1 MARHPVKKDANNPP
15 GKIRDQLRY
24 LLYVK
29 IYDAMCSARKGN
41 QKLSLKQQQTF
52 CFDHYHG
59 NEKKDIVS
67 VVDEFLRRENEF
79 SSCFVPH
86 RVHTGEFV
94 LSNKFYI
101 YPEADDKVQL
111 NKNITAVCLKRTSFK
126 TNSAIVQGR
135 TILTAALRALRALRK
150 VIPIAEKLWDFKTG
164 LHKLGSGGNHEKAI
178 ELLLDRCYAA
188 GIGVLDMDED
198 DEDMPVDQKVV
209 VKVEKTDTKE
219 DSVNED
225 VEEEKTGDTN
235 NISTNHEDN
244 KNADNGNNDN
254 DDDDDNDNDDDS
266 AECEIVRPN
275 GYFFPGFM
283 AFLLFGP
290 IGDNVSENRVMD
302 FFRYKE
308 DPPAHKKKEYSRAS
322 SKALQKEQAAKE
334 RKNED
339 SNCNTTHN
347 NNTLSDLSNRSILLS
362 MIFISSPS
370 ILFPIVMLVV
380 VTPGIPVEMTVAL
393 NLKPTAVFVPWQ
405 IEYCCC
411 VLCCSL
417 NLHSSVPPAH
427 KKKEYSR
434 ASSKALQKEQAA
446 KERKNEDSNCN
457 TTHNNNTLSAKE
469 QIQLSALDLK
479 QQSFQQGCRESQLLT
494 LQLEQRMLGD
504 EIKIIERRIERF
516 ERSDRDTSALENE
529 IDEKLNEIKKLH
541 EAMADVRMQTETA
554 TVAGTKRTLETINI
568 LGDNQ
573 TDDVITK
580 KPPVEIHSTTVS
592 VAGSDI
598 T

>member
-1 MARHPVKKDANNPP
+1 
-15 GKIRDQLRY
+15 
-24 LLYVK
+24 
-29 IYDAMCSARKGN
+29 
-41 QKLSLKQQQTF
+41 
-52 CFDHYHG
+52 
-59 NEKKDIVS
+59 
-67 VVDEFLRRENEF
+67 
-79 SSCFVPH
+79 
-86 RVHTGEFV
+86 
-94 LSNKFYI
+94 
-101 YPEADDKVQL
+101 
-111 NKNITAVCLKRTSFK
+111 
-126 TNSAIVQGR
+126 
-135 TILTAALRALRALRK
+135 
-150 VIPIAEKLWDFKTG
+150 
-164 LHKLGSGGNHEKAI
+164 
-178 ELLLDRCYAA
+178 
-188 GIGVLDMDED
+188 
-198 DEDMPVDQKVV
+198 
-209 VKVEKTDTKE
+209 
-219 DSVNED
+219 
-225 VEEEKTGDTN
+225 
-235 NISTNHEDN
+235 
-244 KNADNGNNDN
+244 
-254 DDDDDNDNDDDS
+254 
-266 AECEIVRPN
+266 
-275 GYFFPGFM
+275 M

-290 IGDNVSENRVMD
+290 IGDNVVENRVMI

-308 DPPAHKKKEYSRAS
+308 
-322 SKALQKEQAAKE
+322 
-334 RKNED
+334 
-339 SNCNTTHN
+339 
-347 NNTLSDLSNRSILLS
+347 
-362 MIFISSPS
+362 
-370 ILFPIVMLVV
+370 
-380 VTPGIPVEMTVAL
+380 
-393 NLKPTAVFVPWQ
+393 
-405 IEYCCC
+405 
-411 VLCCSL
+411 
-417 NLHSSVPPAH
+417 AH

>member
-1 MARHPVKKDANNPP
+1 MMARHPVKKDANNPP

-188 GIGVLDMDED
+188 GIGVLDVDED

-308 DPPAHKKKEYSRAS
+308 D
-322 SKALQKEQAAKE
+322 
-334 RKNED
+334 
-339 SNCNTTHN
+339 
-347 NNTLSDLSNRSILLS
+347 
-362 MIFISSPS
+362 
-370 ILFPIVMLVV
+370 
-380 VTPGIPVEMTVAL
+380 
-393 NLKPTAVFVPWQ
+393 
-405 IEYCCC
+405 
-411 VLCCSL
+411 
-417 NLHSSVPPAH
+417 PPAH